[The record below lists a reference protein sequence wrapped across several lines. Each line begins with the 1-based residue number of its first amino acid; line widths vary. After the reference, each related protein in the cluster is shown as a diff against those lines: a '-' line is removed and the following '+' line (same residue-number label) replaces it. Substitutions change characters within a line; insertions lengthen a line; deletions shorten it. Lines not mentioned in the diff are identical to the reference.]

1 MPYQS
6 FEDLDVWK
14 RACQQAVTIVK
25 EVEKF
30 ASFELKNQM
39 TRAAIS
45 VPSNIA
51 EGHGR
56 VTPKDFSK
64 FLRIALGSNNE
75 LKTQIYI
82 CLKLN
87 LITPETG
94 KSLIEE
100 NTIIAKMIQSL
111 RKSLND

>member
-6 FEDLDVWK
+6 FEELDVWK
-14 RACQQAVTIVK
+14 RACQQAVTVVK
-25 EVEKF
+25 LVEHF
-30 ASFELKNQM
+30 ATYEFKNQM

-56 VTPKDFSK
+56 ITPKDFAK
-64 FLRIALGSNNE
+64 FLRIAQGSNNE

-82 CLKLN
+82 SVKLN
-87 LITPETG
+87 FIAPETG

-100 NTIIAKMIQSL
+100 NTIISKMIQKL
-111 RKSLND
+111 RITLT